1 MTIAKWAY
9 LAGVALFFACLP
21 SASQAVDYV
30 LVPNMSTLKWQE
42 ASNRVYLRNLN
53 DYAATFLGCCYSFYV
68 DIKTDEGKAQWSAML
83 ARMAIGGRLYIG
95 VTSKTTSGVVIHVGD
110 W

>member
-1 MTIAKWAY
+1 MTFANWAR
-9 LAGVALFFACLP
+9 LAGIALALACLP

-53 DYAATFLGCCYSFYV
+53 DYDATFLGCCYSFWV
-68 DIKTDEGKAQWSAML
+68 DITTDEGKAQWSAML
-83 ARMAIGGRLYIG
+83 TRMATGGRLYIG
-95 VTSKTTSGVVIHVGD
+95 VTSKTTSSVVTYIGD